1 MIVSSSYTAGAVR
14 DDGISVSFPL
24 FTERRGVF
32 ALKTYAVTDFSLSFL
47 LHRHAK
53 KQQVKLT
60 ESNVQDV
67 YAEIRGP
74 ENTPFENGVFKMKL
88 VLPADYPTS
97 APKGYFLTKI
107 FHPNIRQPSGEI
119 CVNTLKRDWKPDL
132 GLRHVLMV
140 IRCLMIEPFPESALN
155 EEAARMLLEEYDE
168 YFARAKMFT
177 KVHAA
182 KVEEGSGAATA
193 TATTAKKKGNVLDA
207 KDGNSLSESGKENG
221 SSGKE
226 GKEASAGGENANV
239 VKKAKKV
246 DKKKSLR
253 RL

>member
-1 MIVSSSYTAGAVR
+1 
-14 DDGISVSFPL
+14 
-24 FTERRGVF
+24 
-32 ALKTYAVTDFSLSFL
+32 

>member
-1 MIVSSSYTAGAVR
+1 M
-14 DDGISVSFPL
+14 
-24 FTERRGVF
+24 
-32 ALKTYAVTDFSLSFL
+32 
-47 LHRHAK
+47 
-53 KQQVKLT
+53 T
-60 ESNVQDV
+60 ESNVKDV
-67 YAEIRGP
+67 YAEIQGP

-88 VLPADYPTS
+88 VLPSDYPTS

-177 KVHAA
+177 KIHAA
-182 KVEEGSGAATA
+182 KAEEGGGATISM
-193 TATTAKKKGNVLDA
+193 KKKNTVLDT
-207 KDGNSLSESGKENG
+207 KDGNSLSESVKENG
-221 SSGKE
+221 SSAKE
-226 GKEASAGGENANV
+226 GKEASSGGENTN

>member
-1 MIVSSSYTAGAVR
+1 MGFR
-14 DDGISVSFPL
+14 FLFPFL
-24 FTERRGVF
+24 LKGLVF
-32 ALKTYAVTDFSLSFL
+32 SRSKLTVITDFSLSFL
-47 LHRHAK
+47 LHPHAK